1 MRADGWQE
9 ENGAQRTD
17 TPYHPNGFI
26 VQLRVHSGRPKF
38 FMSPLDFVVL
48 IGSMVGIA
56 VYGIW
61 RTRGHRDLSAYLK
74 GDQNIGWATIGISV
88 MATQASAITFISTP
102 GQGYRDGLG
111 FVQNYFGMPLALIL
125 IAAVFLPMYRRLN
138 VYTAYEFLGRRFD
151 AKTRLLGAALFLL
164 QRGLAAGIT
173 IYAPAII
180 LSTMLGWRLDLTIIL
195 SGLLV
200 VIYTVIGGS
209 EAVSLTQKYQ
219 LAVIFAGMVT
229 AFIVL
234 LVKLPANLTDALT
247 VAGGFKKLEA
257 VDFSFD
263 VKQRY
268 TFWSGLFGGL
278 FLSLS
283 YFGTDQSQVQ
293 RYISGASLRESRL
306 GLMFN
311 AVLKIPMQFFI
322 LLLGVMVFV
331 FYQFE
336 QPPVFFNEAA
346 WKYAVKHESGAQ
358 LHSLEQK
365 FNAIHV
371 EKEQLIH
378 NWLDARHAGN
388 REAEAQAR
396 QQALAADDRSEA
408 VRAEAK
414 TALAAADP
422 GVKSNDADYVFI
434 TFILDYLPH
443 GVIGLLVAAFFAAAL
458 SSKAAELNAL
468 GSTTTIDFYRHVFK
482 REASDAHYVAASKWF
497 TLLWGLV
504 AIGFAL
510 FANLAENLIQAV
522 NIVGSVFYGVVLALF
537 LVAFFIRRVGGTAIF
552 WAALAAQALVFILYF
567 SLSISYLWYNFIG
580 CAACVLFSLIL
591 QAVLGPNTGPAA
603 AELKS

>member
-1 MRADGWQE
+1 V
-9 ENGAQRTD
+9 N
-17 TPYHPNGFI
+17 
-26 VQLRVHSGRPKF
+26 
-38 FMSPLDFVVL
+38 
-48 IGSMVGIA
+48 
-56 VYGIW
+56 
-61 RTRGHRDLSAYLK
+61 
-74 GDQNIGWATIGISV
+74 
-88 MATQASAITFISTP
+88 
-102 GQGYRDGLG
+102 
-111 FVQNYFGMPLALIL
+111 
-125 IAAVFLPMYRRLN
+125 
-138 VYTAYEFLGRRFD
+138 
-151 AKTRLLGAALFLL
+151 
-164 QRGLAAGIT
+164 
-173 IYAPAII
+173 
-180 LSTMLGWRLDLTIIL
+180 
-195 SGLLV
+195 
-200 VIYTVIGGS
+200 
-209 EAVSLTQKYQ
+209 
-219 LAVIFAGMVT
+219 
-229 AFIVL
+229 
-234 LVKLPANLTDALT
+234 
-247 VAGGFKKLEA
+247 
-257 VDFSFD
+257 FSFD

-268 TFWSGLFGGL
+268 TFWSGLLGGL

-336 QPPVFFNEAA
+336 QPPVFFNQAA
-346 WKYAVKHESGAQ
+346 WIQAVKQDSGSTMR
-358 LHSLEQK
+358 SLEQK

-378 NWLDARHAGN
+378 NWLDAKHAGN
-388 REAEAQAR
+388 REAESQAR
-396 QQALAADDRSEA
+396 QQALAADGRSEA
-408 VRAEAK
+408 VRAEAR

-497 TLLWGLV
+497 TFLWGLV

-567 SLSISYLWYNFIG
+567 SLNISYLWYNFIG

-591 QAVLGPNTGPAA
+591 QAVLGPNSGPAVP
-603 AELKS
+603 LPSRS